1 MQETILMF
9 TSLLSFA
16 LFAAI
21 IAITPG
27 PDSLLVLRNG
37 VLGGRRAGLWTGVG
51 AAGGSLVWG
60 VAAAVGL
67 ATLLQQWSM
76 AYTLVKYAGALYLA
90 YLGLQSLLQRH
101 SPAPEANVAGQD
113 QEGLPAGEA
122 FRTGLWSNLLNPK
135 VGLFF
140 LAVAPQFLPDGYSPF
155 HMTLLFGA
163 VDAVIAFAWLS
174 TLAYGI
180 SRALR
185 WLRRPRI
192 RLYLE
197 RTTGVFLIGLAVTSV
212 LD

>member
-1 MQETILMF
+1 MF
-9 TSLLSFA
+9 TALLSFT
-16 LFAAI
+16 LFAAV

-37 VLGGRRAGLWTGVG
+37 VLGGRQAGLWTGVG

-67 ATLLQQWSM
+67 ATLLQQWSV

-101 SPAPEANVAGQD
+101 SPAPDTSEASVAGQD
-113 QEGLPAGEA
+113 QEGLTAGAA

-140 LAVAPQFLPDGYSPF
+140 LAVAPQFLPDGYSAF
-155 HMTLLFGA
+155 HVTLLFGA
-163 VDAVIAFAWLS
+163 VDAVVALAWLS
-174 TLAYGI
+174 TLAYCI

-185 WLRRPRI
+185 WLRRPLV

-212 LD
+212 IEGI